1 MRSPRR
7 WACWQLPRAAR
18 VLVLTVPVLH
28 AAIVVLGVAA
38 VHFSA
43 RDVVTA
49 SIFAAASVISV
60 EVSMRLAWPRTRGD
74 LISSDGLAV
83 WILPVALLLPPVYV
97 ALMVVI
103 PRLYVQIRV
112 WRAQTMK
119 FVYSTATLGLAYA
132 AGAEVHRL
140 VLGTAPITW
149 KAGQLLG
156 GTRPVLAVLAAIA
169 VWWVAH
175 NLLVFAVVALTAG
188 RAPVI
193 AFLRNRETH
202 VVDAVAICIGTA
214 TAVLWIVHPA
224 AAALLAPAVLLMQH
238 QLYSGLRQAVRRDLL
253 TNVSNPQ
260 FWREAARREV
270 DRAWASG
277 TNLAVLVIDLDHF
290 KAINDRH
297 GHLAGDDVLAATA
310 RAIAAAL
317 RPSDLIGRLGGEEF
331 GAVLSGLDLPDAQ
344 RAAERVRAH
353 AAATRVRSDR
363 GDWITVTASIGIAE
377 LPTNGNDL
385 TELLDAADTA
395 MYAAKTA
402 GRDTIHTAE
411 PQHQPTLGPAY
422 EQHQLLRPDHRHNAT
437 EEGAPFAS
445 HDPGRP

>member
-1 MRSPRR
+1 MGSPRR
-7 WACWQLPRAAR
+7 WACWRLPRAAR
-18 VLVLTVPVLH
+18 VLVLAVPAVY
-28 AAIVVLGVAA
+28 AAVGALGVAT
-38 VHFSA
+38 VHFSV
-43 RDVVTA
+43 RDLATA
-49 SIFAAASVISV
+49 AIFAAASVLSV

-74 LISSDGLAV
+74 LLSSDGLAV
-83 WILPVALLLPPVYV
+83 WILPVALLLPPIYV

-103 PRLYVQIRV
+103 PRVYVQIRV

-132 AGAEVHRL
+132 AASEVHRII
-140 VLGTAPITW
+140 LGAAPTTW

-156 GTRPVLAVLAAIA
+156 GTKPVLAVLAAIA
-169 VWWVAH
+169 VWWISH
-175 NLLVFAVVALTAG
+175 NLLIFAVVALTAG
-188 RAPVI
+188 RTPVI
-193 AFLRNRETH
+193 AFLANRETH
-202 VVDAVAICIGTA
+202 VTDAVAICIGTA
-214 TAVLWIVHPA
+214 ITVLWIVHPA

-270 DRAWASG
+270 DRAWASS

-290 KAINDRH
+290 KAVNDQH

-331 GAVLSGLDLPDAQ
+331 GAVLSGLNLPDAQ
-344 RAAERVRAH
+344 RAAERVRTH
-353 AAATRVRSDR
+353 IAATRVRSDR
-363 GDWITVTASIGIAE
+363 GEWITVTASIGIAE
-377 LPTNGNDL
+377 LTANGTDL
-385 TELLDAADTA
+385 TELLNAADTA

-402 GRDTIHTAE
+402 GRNTTRTAE
-411 PQHQPTLGPAY
+411 PH
-422 EQHQLLRPDHRHNAT
+422 
-437 EEGAPFAS
+437 
-445 HDPGRP
+445 HDPTIMQTQQTRTRHLWDTREDASQA